1 MVLSKQEA
9 EEGISLLLVPLSPA
23 TSMVSG
29 GRSSNEDSSRRKDRQ
44 ADVPPQDVRKEQ
56 RSFTALSFQWVF
68 SGAKGKNPTPESSS
82 VCKADD
88 LGQILLP
95 ERHFLK
101 KEFNEIQ
108 VLLLKPHVSPGGSC
122 LEAWKWTTE
131 TQVKNRRIR
140 TVWKQLIRKEEKRNL
155 EIQGEKKAEKK
166 ESCVSRSCEV
176 FETQNRITK
185 ERVKEAAHSV
195 KK

>member
-44 ADVPPQDVRKEQ
+44 ADVPPQDEGLRGEL
-56 RSFTALSFQWVF
+56 TTQWVF

>member
-1 MVLSKQEA
+1 MIWKSG
-9 EEGISLLLVPLSPA
+9 EEGSLSDPPTRRRCLE
-23 TSMVSG
+23 G
-29 GRSSNEDSSRRKDRQ
+29 RKDRQ
-44 ADVPPQDVRKEQ
+44 ADVPPQDEGLRGEL
-56 RSFTALSFQWVF
+56 TTQWVF

>member
-44 ADVPPQDVRKEQ
+44 ADVPPQDGLRGEL
-56 RSFTALSFQWVF
+56 TTQWVF